1 MAVQLETTFPSTFQT
16 KWPSDLNSCQQ
27 DVNRSDMCYNPD
39 FMTKKE
45 MGYSPLS
52 FPSERNRDIVVAKL
66 FSADKG
72 IMEPQMISWQFY
84 SSALEPP
91 AYL

>member
-1 MAVQLETTFPSTFQT
+1 MAVQLEATFPSPFQL
-16 KWPSDLNSCQQ
+16 KRPSDLNSGQQ

-39 FMTKKE
+39 FITEKE
-45 MGYSPLS
+45 MDYSPLS
-52 FPSERNRDIVVAKL
+52 FPSGRNRDIVVAKF

-84 SSALEPP
+84 SPALEPP